1 MIRRGFWLVVGAAG
15 GIIGYRRVSSVSRQV
30 AQTLGAAPKGVKSPA
45 ARKRHWARETLRFTR
60 DVREGM
66 DLYFDRHRGGEDPTL
81 NRSTSARAATVTGK
95 RALNSTG
102 TDKREDRDAVGRDRT
117 ALFGALRGAGTR
129 HRPLG

>member
-30 AQTLGAAPKGVKSPA
+30 AQTLGTAPKGAKSPA

-66 DLYFDRHRGGEDPTL
+66 DLYFDRQQARSAPTL
-81 NRSTSARAATVTGK
+81 SAGARAQSS
-95 RALNSTG
+95 RPQSSRPQSSTDHDKH
-102 TDKREDRDAVGRDRT
+102 DKRED
-117 ALFGALRGAGTR
+117 
-129 HRPLG
+129 H